1 MNNPIKNA
9 VAIPINESINENDDD
24 FSRKLD
30 LKISSNVVVVNN
42 VNTMISSYYL
52 INRTYGLIDILNTL
66 LFLC

>member
-9 VAIPINESINENDDD
+9 AAIPINESINENDDD

-42 VNTMISSYYL
+42 VNTITSSYL
-52 INRTYGLIDILNTL
+52 FNRTYGLIDILNTL
-66 LFLC
+66 LVLC

>member
-42 VNTMISSYYL
+42 VNTITSSYL
-52 INRTYGLIDILNTL
+52 FNRTYGLIDILNTL
-66 LFLC
+66 LALY

>member
-9 VAIPINESINENDDD
+9 VAMPINESINENDDD

-42 VNTMISSYYL
+42 VNTITSSYL
-52 INRTYGLIDILNTL
+52 FNRTYGLIDILNTL
-66 LFLC
+66 LALC

>member
-42 VNTMISSYYL
+42 VNTITSSYL
-52 INRTYGLIDILNTL
+52 FNRTYGLIDILNTL
-66 LFLC
+66 LALC